1 LILFYTE
8 LEGWIPDTFRLFAV
22 CRSGLTVEE
31 IFAILKTL
39 GYRNTREVK
48 SYDWL
53 QFMDCVGNFLHEKT
67 NGLVDFSHQHLKE
80 IVEYVLLRKY
90 FWLSNLTIQCI
101 MHVQNILYR
110 VFTLFISWIYVRFA
124 CINRTLI

>member
-1 LILFYTE
+1 MILFYTE

-90 FWLSNLTIQCI
+90 FWLSRMNSI
-101 MHVQNILYR
+101 ILCNVKSNNSMY
-110 VFTLFISWIYVRFA
+110 YA
-124 CINRTLI
+124 CSEYSI

>member
-8 LEGWIPDTFRLFAV
+8 LEGLIPDTFRLFAV

>member
-1 LILFYTE
+1 MILFYTE